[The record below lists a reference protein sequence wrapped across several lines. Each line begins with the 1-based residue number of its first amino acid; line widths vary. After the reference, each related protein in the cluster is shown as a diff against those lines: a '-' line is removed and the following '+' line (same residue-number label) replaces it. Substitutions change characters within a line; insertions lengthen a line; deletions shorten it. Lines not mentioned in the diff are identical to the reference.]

1 MTSTLR
7 CCICL
12 NLTHRACGKTG
23 FPVLISE
30 SSETL
35 RLGYSHCEEQRTKTA
50 ASGLAAHICG
60 HDGIG
65 RHARFRFS
73 CFPALGFES
82 PCPHQ
87 TKIIRTRSSL
97 WETGSDYL
105 GSMSIVGVEA
115 KNKKIASRVG
125 AKAPARFYVWQK
137 RILFLKLRKLRI
149 PKQTRFKTLV
159 LLLQPSINPFDHGT
173 SIELRISLNQL

>member
-115 KNKKIASRVG
+115 NKFGLLYLLI
-125 AKAPARFYVWQK
+125 RF
-137 RILFLKLRKLRI
+137 L
-149 PKQTRFKTLV
+149 P
-159 LLLQPSINPFDHGT
+159 LLSPRHHYT
-173 SIELRISLNQL
+173 SIILQFQVIRKDFLPSFLVSREREKHPFAVFLHLFWV